1 MPHRR
6 RHELSCQARFLTFSC
21 YHRLQLFNNDA
32 IKDALIRAIDE
43 ARDRHGF
50 LLTAYVVMP
59 EHVHLLLFPDLA
71 VANVTDILKSLKTG
85 FAMKVIKRWKAMSP
99 PAPILDR
106 LDHHG
111 VTRFWQRGGGYDRN
125 IYSREELN
133 EKNKYI
139 NENPARRGLVSRPEQ
154 WHWSSAGWW
163 QGIENQRIDM
173 DRF

>member
-6 RHELSCQARFLTFSC
+6 RHEIPGHARFLTFSC
-21 YHRLQLFNNDA
+21 YNRLQLFNNDA
-32 IKDALIRAIDE
+32 IKDAFVEAIE
-43 ARDRHGF
+43 RSRQKHRF

-59 EHVHLLLFPDLA
+59 EHVHLLIFPDLEIA
-71 VANVTDILKSLKTG
+71 KVTDILKSLKLG
-85 FAMKVIKRWKAMSP
+85 FSMSVIRRWRSHVP

-125 IYSREELN
+125 IYSRDELN
-133 EKNKYI
+133 EKIKYI
-139 NENPARRGLVSRPEQ
+139 NENPVARGLVDCPED
-154 WHWSSAGWW
+154 WRWSSAGWW
-163 QGIENQRIDM
+163 RGMENQMIEM